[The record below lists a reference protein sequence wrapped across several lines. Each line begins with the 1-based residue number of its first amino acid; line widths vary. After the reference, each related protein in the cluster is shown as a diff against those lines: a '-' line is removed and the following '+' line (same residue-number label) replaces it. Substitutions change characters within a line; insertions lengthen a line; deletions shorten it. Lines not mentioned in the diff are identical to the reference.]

1 VRREYALKQFLP
13 LGYVNARSIRNKI
26 PRLQQHIESLDLDVI
41 AITETWAKSA
51 EDGDDLLRRACPPCY
66 LFFHSARFTGR
77 GGSVAIV
84 YRDTFRS
91 FDSEAVKAAGD
102 CTSFELTGT
111 MFCVNSVSIDFLV
124 IYRPPLN
131 CINRFFTEFTS
142 LLERLSSSTKETMPM
157 GDFNIHVDNV
167 DENVQALLSS
177 LLKSFG
183 WCQHA
188 KGPTHTEGHTLDLIL
203 SRVTDNLI
211 SSCNVGGIFSDHLS
225 IEVLVRADRPVRS
238 RKSIIFRSIK
248 KIYATTFRSDLL
260 ELPLIQDPADD
271 VIELMEQY
279 DRGLASLLDKHAP
292 LKKSVIMHDSTR
304 EFLEHGIGRKSEK
317 EST

>member
-1 VRREYALKQFLP
+1 MPMAITRSFTSLFIRALCHSPQISPKLEKDVFIVWKKLDIISAPLTRRSYRAGAQVRREYALKQFLP
-13 LGYVNARSIRNKI
+13 LGYVNATKF
-26 PRLQQHIESLDLDVI
+26 LDSNNTLSVVGEMDVL

-51 EDGDDLLRRACPPCY
+51 KDGDDLLRRACPPGY
-66 LFFHSARFTGR
+66 LFVHSARCTGR
-77 GGSVAIV
+77 GGGGAIV

-111 MFCVNSVSIDFLV
+111 MLCVNSVSIDLLV
-124 IYRPPLN
+124 IYQPPLN

-142 LLERLSSSTKETMPM
+142 FLERLASSTKKTLLM
-157 GDFNIHVDNV
+157 GDFNTHVDNV
-167 DENVQALLSS
+167 NENVPALFSS

-183 WCQHA
+183 WCLHA

-211 SSCNVGGIFSDHLS
+211 SSCNVGGIFSDHLA
-225 IEVLVRADRPVRS
+225 IELLVRAHRPVRS

-248 KIYATTFRSDLL
+248 KIYTAALGVTCWSCR
-260 ELPLIQDPADD
+260 
-271 VIELMEQY
+271 
-279 DRGLASLLDKHAP
+279 
-292 LKKSVIMHDSTR
+292 
-304 EFLEHGIGRKSEK
+304 
-317 EST
+317 